1 VTLVIINSDEVAQ
14 RRKALGLS
22 RKELAVRSGIAYS
35 TVSVVE
41 RGERK
46 VRVSTASRLAKGLD
60 IERGAL
66 GRAVSR

>member
-14 RRKALGLS
+14 RRKELGLS

-60 IERGAL
+60 IERRNL
-66 GRAVSR
+66 GRAVSK